1 MRDSYASY
9 RAMITHSAGQ
19 VALEIGNSEMMVK
32 RCYFDV
38 TADEKDAKKWF
49 EIGPEGFLS

>member
-1 MRDSYASY
+1 MT
-9 RAMITHSAGQ
+9 THSAGQ